1 MSNVPDRQARLVTGR
16 IPMMRE
22 TRYEH
27 TSSVV
32 IATVLVLGGIV
43 VLLVSIWL
51 SNLLPKQP
59 QRTLELLPGNS
70 GTDDGNDE
78 EPLLVESPED
88 PSDDPSLANDQQETQ
103 LEEVLDRVVNA
114 TGEAALLNLPNEY
127 RDAASAGSP
136 GSLTGGTGSPLG
148 FGGVGTDVPREKRWS
163 VEFAE
168 RGSLD
173 LYARQLDFFGIELG
187 IAFEDGRIVYVSRL
201 SGAIVVRE
209 DRIDEREQRL
219 FMSWQSGGRV
229 KADLELLKKAGI
241 SDTANGIPLHFYPA
255 ETEAHLARLEQEY
268 AGRSAEQIRRTRF
281 RVTGE
286 PGAFRF
292 VVVTQ
297 RYR

>member
-1 MSNVPDRQARLVTGR
+1 
-16 IPMMRE
+16 MRE

-32 IATVLVLGGIV
+32 IATALVLGGAVI
-43 VLLVSIWL
+43 LLVSIWL
-51 SNLLPKQP
+51 SNLMPEQP

-70 GTDDGNDE
+70 GTDDGSDE

-114 TGEAALLNLPNEY
+114 TGEATLLKLPNELQ
-127 RDAASAGSP
+127 DVASAGTL

-148 FGGVGTDVPREKRWS
+148 FGGVGTNVPREKRWS

-187 IAFEDGRIVYVSRL
+187 MAFKDGRIIYVSQL
-201 SGAIVVRE
+201 SGTMAVRE
-209 DRIDEREQRL
+209 DRIDDREQRL

-241 SDTANGIPLHFYPA
+241 SDAASGIPLHFYSA
-255 ETEAHLARLEQEY
+255 ETEARLARLEQEY

-286 PGAFRF
+286 PGAFQF
-292 VVVTQ
+292 IVVTQ
-297 RYR
+297 RSR